1 MADIMEKLA
10 NRARVR
16 VYKPAPNSDDRK
28 KLEGEPLQKGVIK
41 DTNGKDVEVHF
52 FEIGAH
58 RAQYINEA
66 FRKYRVSEPF
76 IPGMDDPDGV
86 DIMGKPEPEGDFP
99 CPEPGCGRVFK
110 SQQALT
116 AHSRSHK

>member
-1 MADIMEKLA
+1 MADNIMEKLA

-16 VYKPAPNSDDRK
+16 VYKPYPGSDDRR
-28 KLEGEPLQKGVIK
+28 KLEGEPMQKGL
-41 DTNGKDVEVHF
+41 DADGKEVHY
-52 FEIGAH
+52 FEIVAH

-76 IPGMDDPDGV
+76 IPGVDDPDKV
-86 DIMGKPEPEGDFP
+86 ANLEKPEPEGEFV
-99 CPEPGCGRVFK
+99 CPEPGCGKSFK

-116 AHSRSHK
+116 AHSRAHK